1 MDSNTQHFYLTA
13 AYLHLSYTDLVLS
26 LFFICQALEKRQLP
40 LEDEEEVVS
49 AISMILG
56 SVTNKEL
63 KNNLLARLLSS
74 CYETIGKLV
83 SSQDSLACLLSHI
96 FI

>member
-1 MDSNTQHFYLTA
+1 M
-13 AYLHLSYTDLVLS
+13 
-26 LFFICQALEKRQLP
+26 
-40 LEDEEEVVS
+40 EDEEEVVS

-74 CYETIGKLV
+74 CYEAIGKLV
-83 SSQDSLACLLSHI
+83 SSQDSLACLLVIFYLTSRDSHVI
-96 FI
+96 LVF